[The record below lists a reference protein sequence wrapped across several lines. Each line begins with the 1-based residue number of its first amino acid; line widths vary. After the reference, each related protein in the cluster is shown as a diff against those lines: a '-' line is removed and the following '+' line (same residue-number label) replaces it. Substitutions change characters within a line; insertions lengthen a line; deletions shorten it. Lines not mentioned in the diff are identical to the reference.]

1 MTQKKRIFRQSLLP
15 FPETAYN
22 TPCLF
27 PSPPPPSRFCLNALS
42 SWGDCLIA
50 ETIETGIW
58 KQWVAILLRRRRRG
72 GGGGGGG
79 GGEGV
84 NKGCDE

>member
-15 FPETAYN
+15 FPETAYK

-27 PSPPPPSRFCLNALS
+27 PPAPTLKVLLKRVVFLGSLPYSRDNRDWNL
-42 SWGDCLIA
+42 
-50 ETIETGIW
+50 ETVGSNFIKAAAG
-58 KQWVAILLRRRRRG
+58 KG

-79 GGEGV
+79 
-84 NKGCDE
+84 KQRLR